1 MYINLNFGLKLK
13 ILGPFP
19 PKENYKWAH
28 KTKKKKKSLIDVKS
42 LILTLLCI
50 VVLIKY

>member
-28 KTKKKKKSLIDVKS
+28 KKKKKKSLIDVKS